1 MDSKDFVTKRAAV
14 LSTVFKAAEAEV
26 AYRLRRR
33 NRAVPLQLA
42 KLFGF
47 LTKGR
52 QHVLKAHSS
61 FDIPFKQEVTNEVS
75 ELDGILLVRLGGCSA
90 MQVRLE
96 PDRENVVIRIV
107 PMARATDLHG
117 VAPWQ
122 FTTDV
127 QLQNWSQSGSAV
139 WQWLVARGIDSDK
152 VERRLEALP
161 SPVQPQAFFAR
172 RLKSPSFR
180 SKPSL
185 SLP

>member
-1 MDSKDFVTKRAAV
+1 MPSQV
-14 LSTVFKAAEAEV
+14 
-26 AYRLRRR
+26 
-33 NRAVPLQLA
+33 A
-42 KLFGF
+42 KLLGF
-47 LTKGR
+47 LTSHR
-52 QHVLKAHSS
+52 RPLPKAHSS

-75 ELDGILLVRLGGCSA
+75 ELDGILLVRLGGCST

-96 PDRENVVIRIV
+96 PDRESVVIRIV
-107 PMARATDLHG
+107 PMARATDLQG

-122 FTTDV
+122 IATNV
-127 QLQNWSQSGSAV
+127 QLQSWSQSDAAV

-161 SPVQPQAFFAR
+161 SPAQPQAFLSR
-172 RLKSPSFR
+172 RSKNPVLR